1 VGYRIILIGI
11 FYLFMALLRG
21 KVLINEEPEA
31 DQEVC
36 VFIRLLDTS
45 RADLSSIK
53 VGEVVY
59 EQIRLTDLFSTG
71 LPFQMKI
78 DKVDPHLRYTLSV
91 LVDLD
96 KDGKKGKGDY
106 ISKQSYPVLTKGH
119 SDYVEVVV
127 LKI

>member
-1 VGYRIILIGI
+1 MV
-11 FYLFMALLRG
+11 LLTG
-21 KVLINEEPEA
+21 KVFITEKPES
-31 DQEVC
+31 DQDVC

-45 RADLSSIK
+45 LADVSSNK

-59 EQIRLTDLFSTG
+59 EQVKLSNLFTSG
-71 LPFQMKI
+71 LPFQMKV

-106 ISKQSYPVLTKGH
+106 IVKQSYPVLTKGAP
-119 SDYVEVVV
+119 DYVEVVV
-127 LKI
+127 SKI

>member
-31 DQEVC
+31 AQEVC

-78 DKVDPHLRYTLSV
+78 DR
-91 LVDLD
+91 
-96 KDGKKGKGDY
+96 
-106 ISKQSYPVLTKGH
+106 
-119 SDYVEVVV
+119 
-127 LKI
+127 